1 MLLSPTCKSFL
12 ISPFV
17 LHQHMICRPL
27 RLWWTE
33 NRELTQRYYNEVLHR
48 EGTAPAEC
56 NTAICLQIIEHHL
69 QSSAMWV
76 ILPLQDW
83 MSIDER
89 LRNPDIADERINVP
103 ANPSH
108 YWRYRMHISLDDLLK
123 ETTFNKKWRQSHG
136 DKGDK
141 GDKNDR
147 FRVNMKRG

>member
-1 MLLSPTCKSFL
+1 
-12 ISPFV
+12 
-17 LHQHMICRPL
+17 MICRPL